1 MKSLTTFLFMAQP
14 SIYLLISSII
24 CLLIPNSILHISPD
38 FSFPFIF
45 FWTIFKPE
53 LLPLSILLVVGI
65 VSDSIQ
71 GLPLGFHSVL
81 FLCSSMILLSQRR
94 FLYHQSFPLVWAVF
108 GLSLIFYK
116 ILEQLILRSFMEFPF
131 SLSNLTLSMLFTVSL
146 YPLCAKLS
154 YLNLKKVINLS

>member
-1 MKSLTTFLFMAQP
+1 MKSLKAFLFIAQP
-14 SIYLLISSII
+14 SIYFLLSSII
-24 CLLIPNSILHISPD
+24 YIIIPNSILHVSPD

-53 LLPLSILLVVGI
+53 LLPLFTLLSVGI

-71 GLPLGFHSVL
+71 GLPLGFHSIL
-81 FLCSSMILLSQRR
+81 FLCSSMILLPQRS
-94 FLYHQSFPLVWAVF
+94 FLYHQSFLLVWAVF

-116 ILEQLILRSFMEFPF
+116 GLELLILRSFMEFPF
-131 SLSNLTLSMLFTVSL
+131 SLSNLALSVLFTVFL